1 MDDIFGA
8 GWKAYTFSSYSEGT
22 ISFTKATNVVARIPY
37 VVYVETAA
45 SHPSG
50 ILFET
55 SSNIYTNPTDQQNN
69 GVTFQ
74 GTYAPKAAGS
84 ITGNYGVTSDGR
96 IAKAGS
102 GATLICYR
110 AYFTGVPASSGIK
123 GFVIDGEDAT
133 DIGLVQMV
141 EGSDKPVY
149 NMSGQKVQKA
159 QRGIYII
166 NGKKVVIK

>member
-1 MDDIFGA
+1 MFDKLIEKV
-8 GWKAYTFSSYSEGT
+8 KAQPKTIVFTEGT
-22 ISFTKATNVVARIPY
+22 DARIL
-37 VVYVETAA
+37 EAA
-45 SHPSG
+45 SKLLAEKLMG
-50 ILFET
+50 VILVGKADE
-55 SSNIYTNPTDQQNN
+55 
-69 GVTFQ
+69 V
-74 GTYAPKAAGS
+74 KAA
-84 ITGNYGVTSDGR
+84 
-96 IAKAGS
+96 AA
-102 GATLICYR
+102 A
-110 AYFTGVPASSGIK
+110 K

>member
-1 MDDIFGA
+1 MN
-8 GWKAYTFSSYSEGT
+8 YPSNGT
-22 ISFTKATNVVARIPY
+22 
-37 VVYVETAA
+37 
-45 SHPSG
+45 PS
-50 ILFET
+50 T
-55 SSNIYTNPTDQQNN
+55 TVD

-102 GATLICYR
+102 GASLKGYR
-110 AYFTGVPASSGIK
+110 AYFTGVPAGSEIK